1 MYLYMDK
8 RKNCCFVI
16 AAFYFDQNGGDAIDI
31 NPKLLVTLLE
41 EKERIHNGLL
51 QYCCLDT
58 LAIVKELRKI
68 RN

>member
-1 MYLYMDK
+1 M
-8 RKNCCFVI
+8 I